1 MKKIFSSIVLT
12 LAMVS
17 SFMAC
22 QEYKIDS
29 QPEAPLALQVDAQD
43 TYTLLATSPS
53 KIVFNV
59 SANTPWTIESDHQW
73 CVPSPAMSAASAL
86 VSEIIVTTEDNN
98 DRTSR
103 TATLTVSAE
112 GVAESVVITI
122 VQASKENLVVIPY
135 DGTVGT
141 DGGTFSFTIVSNK
154 PWEIIPSTAFIS
166 NIDKKSGEG
175 KEGTEEE
182 VVTVTVPAN
191 TGSTRRGTLTVQT
204 EYDSY
209 SFEVVQSGFLLE
221 LAGVPTT
228 NVISL
233 EGEGL
238 ATEFITE
245 VNTNLDWK
253 VQVPAE
259 YSEWLTVER
268 EGNSIKVLAK
278 MNNRMTVRKG
288 QFLLTTATPMDG
300 FEGVVY
306 YVEQPTNLFSFDPRA
321 EAVFDETTG
330 SVKLKLNK
338 GTEHLGTNDIVKIAK
353 GRVVVE
359 FENYIIGGSPS
370 WLGFQFTATGGSTI
384 KFKREQDN
392 QYVFNGGGD
401 DLYVSALKKTPA
413 DFGIL
418 EQDIKKFEIVIED
431 HPSKTGVQVSL
442 YINDKLFGTWSRE
455 TTIFEQG
462 ETMRFCLDCGSNSD
476 ITNDSNC
483 YCIVKSITFYPAE

>member
-53 KIVFNV
+53 RIVFNV
-59 SANTPWTIESDHQW
+59 SANTPWTIESDQQW

-98 DRTSR
+98 ERTSR

-221 LAGVPTT
+221 LAGVPST

-253 VQVPAE
+253 AQVPAE
-259 YSEWLTVER
+259 YSDWLAVER

-306 YVEQPTNLFSFDPRA
+306 YVEQPTNLFTFGSDTEP
-321 EAVFDETTG
+321 VFDETTG
-330 SVKLKLNK
+330 SVKLKLAK
-338 GTEHLGTNDIVKIAK
+338 GKEHLTTNDMVNIAK

-359 FENYIIGGSPS
+359 FENYIIGGSATY
-370 WLGFQFTATGGSTI
+370 LGFQFTTKDGGGTI
-384 KFKREQDN
+384 KFRREADN
-392 QYVFNGGGD
+392 KYVFNGGGS
-401 DLYVSALKKTPA
+401 LWVSALKKTPEE
-413 DFGIL
+413 FGVL
-418 EQDIKKFEIVIED
+418 EQDIKKFEIVIGD

-442 YINDKLFGTWSRE
+442 YINDTLFGTWAKE
-455 TTIFEQG
+455 TTIFEDGQ
-462 ETMRFCLDCGSNSD
+462 TMKFCLDCLGQSD
-476 ITNDSNC
+476 MSTTC
-483 YCIVKSITFYPAE
+483 HCIVKSITFYPAE

>member
-1 MKKIFSSIVLT
+1 
-12 LAMVS
+12 MVS

-53 KIVFNV
+53 QIVFNV
-59 SANTPWTIESDHQW
+59 SANTPWTIESDQQW

-98 DRTSR
+98 ERTSR

-221 LAGVPTT
+221 LAGVPST

-233 EGEGL
+233 EGEGM

-253 VQVPAE
+253 AQVPAE
-259 YSEWLTVER
+259 YSNWLAVER

-306 YVEQPTNLFSFDPRA
+306 YVEQPCAFKFNGDYTI
-321 EAVFDETTG
+321 DETTG
-330 SVKLKLNK
+330 NLRMMISKQTMLEGKFHVTKGRLKIEYEEVNISGKDKYGMYLE
-338 GTEHLGTNDIVKIAK
+338 GDGTNYNYKMNIE
-353 GRVVVE
+353 VE
-359 FENYIIGGSPS
+359 EWTVRSGGLNWWTQRTQKTFEFLAVNDMR
-370 WLGFQFTATGGSTI
+370 T
-384 KFKREQDN
+384 
-392 QYVFNGGGD
+392 
-401 DLYVSALKKTPA
+401 
-413 DFGIL
+413 
-418 EQDIKKFEIVIED
+418 FEFVIED
-431 HPSKTGVQVSL
+431 DPANVG
-442 YINDKLFGTWSRE
+442 KLRMFMYLNGME
-455 TTIFEQG
+455 LDAVMKGKDNPYDGEFKGMLFKIAAEQTPTEG
-462 ETMRFCLDCGSNSD
+462 DYV
-476 ITNDSNC
+476 I
-483 YCIVKSITFYPAE
+483 IKSITYSPVE

>member
-1 MKKIFSSIVLT
+1 
-12 LAMVS
+12 MVS

-43 TYTLLATSPS
+43 SYTLLATSPS
-53 KIVFNV
+53 RIVFNV
-59 SANTPWTIESDHQW
+59 SANTPWTIESDQQW

-98 DRTSR
+98 ERTSR

-135 DGTVGT
+135 DGTLGT

-204 EYDSY
+204 EFDSY

-221 LAGVPTT
+221 LAGVPST
-228 NVISL
+228 NLITL

-259 YSEWLTVER
+259 YSDWLAVER

-306 YVEQPTNLFSFDPRA
+306 YVEQPCAFKFNGDYTI
-321 EAVFDETTG
+321 DETTG
-330 SVKLKLNK
+330 NLRMMISKQTMLEGKFHVTKGRLKIEYEEVNISGKDKYGMYLE
-338 GTEHLGTNDIVKIAK
+338 GDGTNYNYKMNIE
-353 GRVVVE
+353 VE
-359 FENYIIGGSPS
+359 EWTVRSGGLNWWTQRTQKTFEFLAVNDMR
-370 WLGFQFTATGGSTI
+370 T
-384 KFKREQDN
+384 
-392 QYVFNGGGD
+392 
-401 DLYVSALKKTPA
+401 
-413 DFGIL
+413 
-418 EQDIKKFEIVIED
+418 FEFVIED
-431 HPSKTGVQVSL
+431 DPANVG
-442 YINDKLFGTWSRE
+442 KLRMFMYLNGME
-455 TTIFEQG
+455 LDAVMKGKDNPYDGEFKGMLFKIAAEQTPTEG
-462 ETMRFCLDCGSNSD
+462 DYV
-476 ITNDSNC
+476 I
-483 YCIVKSITFYPAE
+483 IKSITYSPVE

>member
-53 KIVFNV
+53 QIVFNV
-59 SANTPWTIESDHQW
+59 SANTPWTIESDQQW

-98 DRTSR
+98 ERTSR

-204 EYDSY
+204 EFDSY

-221 LAGVPTT
+221 LAGVPST

-259 YSEWLTVER
+259 YSDWLAVER

-306 YVEQPTNLFSFDPRA
+306 YVEQPCAFKFNGDYTI
-321 EAVFDETTG
+321 DETTG
-330 SVKLKLNK
+330 NLRMMISKQTMLEGKFHVTKGRLKIEYEEVNISGKDKYGMYLE
-338 GTEHLGTNDIVKIAK
+338 GDGTNYNYKMNIE
-353 GRVVVE
+353 VE
-359 FENYIIGGSPS
+359 EWTVRSGGLNWWTQRTQKTFEFLAVNDMR
-370 WLGFQFTATGGSTI
+370 T
-384 KFKREQDN
+384 
-392 QYVFNGGGD
+392 
-401 DLYVSALKKTPA
+401 
-413 DFGIL
+413 
-418 EQDIKKFEIVIED
+418 FEFVIED
-431 HPSKTGVQVSL
+431 DPANVG
-442 YINDKLFGTWSRE
+442 KLRMFMYLNGME
-455 TTIFEQG
+455 LDAVMKGKDNPYDGEFKGMLFKIAAEQTPTEG
-462 ETMRFCLDCGSNSD
+462 DYV
-476 ITNDSNC
+476 I
-483 YCIVKSITFYPAE
+483 IKSITYSPVE

>member
-1 MKKIFSSIVLT
+1 
-12 LAMVS
+12 MVS

-53 KIVFNV
+53 RIVFNV
-59 SANTPWTIESDHQW
+59 SANTPWTIESDQQW

-98 DRTSR
+98 ERTSR

-221 LAGVPTT
+221 LAGVPST

-253 VQVPAE
+253 AQVPAE
-259 YSEWLTVER
+259 YSDWLAVER

-306 YVEQPTNLFSFDPRA
+306 YVEQPCAFKFNGDYTI
-321 EAVFDETTG
+321 DETTG
-330 SVKLKLNK
+330 NLRMMISQQTMLEGNFHVTKGRLKV
-338 GTEHLGTNDIVKIAK
+338 EYEEVKISGSYAYGMYLEGDGTDYNYK
-353 GRVVVE
+353 MNIEGGQWVVRSGGTGVNWWSGRTQKTFDFLTINDMRTFE
-359 FENYIIGGSPS
+359 F
-370 WLGFQFTATGGSTI
+370 
-384 KFKREQDN
+384 
-392 QYVFNGGGD
+392 
-401 DLYVSALKKTPA
+401 
-413 DFGIL
+413 
-418 EQDIKKFEIVIED
+418 VIED
-431 HPSKTGVQVSL
+431 DPSAAGKLRMFMYLNDMELDAVMKGKDNPFNGEFKGMLFKIASGAPVEGD
-442 YINDKLFGTWSRE
+442 YI
-455 TTIFEQG
+455 I
-462 ETMRFCLDCGSNSD
+462 
-476 ITNDSNC
+476 I
-483 YCIVKSITFYPAE
+483 KSITYSPVE

>member
-53 KIVFNV
+53 RIVFNV
-59 SANTPWTIESDHQW
+59 SANTPWTIESDQQW

-98 DRTSR
+98 ERTSR

-221 LAGVPTT
+221 LAGVPST

-253 VQVPAE
+253 AQVPAE
-259 YSEWLTVER
+259 YSDWLAVER
-268 EGNSIKVLAK
+268 EGNSIKLLAK

-306 YVEQPTNLFSFDPRA
+306 YVEQPTNLFSFDRKA

-338 GTEHLGTNDIVKIAK
+338 GTEHLGTNEILKIAK
-353 GRVVVE
+353 GRVIVE

-370 WLGFQFTATGGSTI
+370 WLGFQFTATGGGTI
-384 KFKREQDN
+384 KFKRENDN
-392 QYVFNGGGD
+392 KYVFNGGD
-401 DLYVSALKKTPA
+401 DLYVSALKKAPE

-418 EQDIKKFEIVIED
+418 EQDIKKFEIVIDD

-442 YINDKLFGTWSRE
+442 YINDKLFGTWSLE

-476 ITNDSNC
+476 ITKDSNC

>member
-53 KIVFNV
+53 RIVFNV
-59 SANTPWTIESDHQW
+59 SANTPWTIESDQQW

-98 DRTSR
+98 ERTSR

-221 LAGVPTT
+221 LAGVPST

-253 VQVPAE
+253 AQVPAE
-259 YSEWLTVER
+259 YSDWLAVER

-306 YVEQPTNLFSFDPRA
+306 YVEQPCAFKFNGDYTI
-321 EAVFDETTG
+321 DETTG
-330 SVKLKLNK
+330 NLRMMISQQTMLEGNFHVTKGRLKV
-338 GTEHLGTNDIVKIAK
+338 EYEEVKISGSYAYGMYLEGDGTDYNYK
-353 GRVVVE
+353 MNIEGGQWVVRSGGTGVNWWSGRTQKTFDFLTINDMRTFE
-359 FENYIIGGSPS
+359 F
-370 WLGFQFTATGGSTI
+370 
-384 KFKREQDN
+384 
-392 QYVFNGGGD
+392 
-401 DLYVSALKKTPA
+401 
-413 DFGIL
+413 
-418 EQDIKKFEIVIED
+418 VIED
-431 HPSKTGVQVSL
+431 DPSAAGKLRMFMYLNDMELDAVMKGKDNPFNGEFKGMLFKIASGAPVEGD
-442 YINDKLFGTWSRE
+442 YI
-455 TTIFEQG
+455 I
-462 ETMRFCLDCGSNSD
+462 
-476 ITNDSNC
+476 I
-483 YCIVKSITFYPAE
+483 KSITYSPVE